1 MKTRVFVAA
10 FLLVVGS
17 FLPNCGVHASIID
30 YGVYKVMASITDNGM
45 HVVSTQTD
53 SKTPGLGS
61 TSASAYV
68 ADSYGAVSS
77 SWSISPLTANEA
89 QVNINTFYQAPAS
102 DAYSSAG
109 QAGEVHFN
117 YHSDTAFTV
126 NYYWDLTWGINDP
139 SEFLN
144 LNFFGQQI
152 KLRIYNSMGD
162 WFDPQWVPNLP
173 FSYYPYS
180 GSFTGSTP
188 INLGAGDWLFIV
200 FTSGSNTRE
209 AGQWES
215 ISGNVYLDFDGGSR
229 FFDHVDFNHDGVVNL
244 ADYSF
249 FAQTWLLSAGQAGYL
264 EVCDL
269 VNDDVIDLNDLLIF
283 LEYWLD

>member
-1 MKTRVFVAA
+1 MKTRLFVVA
-10 FLLVVGS
+10 FLLVVSS

-45 HVVSTQTD
+45 HVVSTQID

-61 TSASAYV
+61 TGASAYV

-139 SEFLN
+139 CEFLN

-152 KLRIYNSMGD
+152 KLRIYDSMGNYRD
-162 WFDPQWVPNLP
+162 WWVPQN
-173 FSYYPYS
+173 YNRWYPYT
-180 GSFTGSTP
+180 GNYAGSTSF
-188 INLGAGDWLFIV
+188 NLGSGDWLFIV
-200 FTSGSNTRE
+200 YTSGSNSRW

-229 FFDHVDFNHDGVVNL
+229 FFDHVDFNHDGIVNL